1 MTVLWAMLRHTANR
15 HDEPSRTVL
24 TRLARH
30 RIDWTA
36 HDLSFLLRCLTE
48 HDDTYY
54 AEAAHRTAL
63 TACEQVDDAVLR
75 QCEQHVR
82 TLHRRHGGAEH
93 QGYAAHRRIGA
104 RLDRLVERLDGV
116 PTGAR
121 ERFGA
126 DVGPLLAAEIPDT
139 MDSPDL
145 AELLALCAQIRTVR
159 PNRRWRDRAAALL
172 AERPSLPGEVRAVL
186 EQVPRLADVLHAH
199 LDDFGFTAE
208 TPVLLLRGLLWS
220 TAGLPPEQAEWVAPL
235 LGDIACHAGT
245 GPGGSKVVRAER
257 LAVTALDVLGVRG
270 DAAAVAALTRAVA
283 TVRKKT
289 VLAAARRALDAAAER
304 NGLTPDDLMDRTVP
318 DHGLGPDGTR
328 EESLGGHTAVLSI
341 GADGSPA
348 LTFRTPAGRTVR
360 TPPKAVRE
368 EHGPRLRELRAE
380 LKELKALL
388 PVQRRR
394 LEAALGEGRTWAPD
408 SWARYVM
415 DHSATG
421 HHARR
426 LVWEASTDGGRTW
439 RAGLPGRDGP
449 RWLLREA
456 AGAEVFDAAGAGEA
470 LLRLWHPVR
479 ATADAVRAWRDHLV
493 AAGLVQPVKQA
504 FREVY
509 LLTPAER
516 TTRVHSHRHA
526 AHILRYGQAKA
537 LLGSRGWQGPQPGY
551 GDGGESGQARR
562 VYRDA
567 ATGREWQATFVVNLV
582 EREEDRHLSV
592 SYCSSGPV
600 WFTPVG
606 EDGPAPLERVP
617 PLVLSEAMRDVDLA
631 IGVAS
636 IAADP
641 EWALRGERHHLD
653 YWRRTAFGDL
663 TESAETRRDALRRLV
678 PRLRIADRLEVTD
691 RFLRVRGDLRT
702 YRIHLGSANIL
713 MEPDDSYLCVVD
725 ARGGTDALYLPF
737 EDDGGRLSLI
747 LSKAF
752 LLAADTEITDPAIVR
767 QIRGAASRRPPRTA
781 DGPHGGRPAP
791 ETGAGRRLPPDQWA
805 RCTDSG
811 SNWLGTPT

>member
-1 MTVLWAMLRHTANR
+1 MLATFGRHHYRRGTDIRGSRLDDFLRGLTPDQVRMTVLWAMLRHTANR

-328 EESLGGHTAVLSI
+328 EEPLGGHTAVLGI

-415 DHSATG
+415 DTRSPAT
-421 HHARR
+421 
-426 LVWEASTDGGRTW
+426 
-439 RAGLPGRDGP
+439 
-449 RWLLREA
+449 
-456 AGAEVFDAAGAGEA
+456 
-470 LLRLWHPVR
+470 
-479 ATADAVRAWRDHLV
+479 
-493 AAGLVQPVKQA
+493 
-504 FREVY
+504 
-509 LLTPAER
+509 
-516 TTRVHSHRHA
+516 
-526 AHILRYGQAKA
+526 
-537 LLGSRGWQGPQPGY
+537 
-551 GDGGESGQARR
+551 
-562 VYRDA
+562 
-567 ATGREWQATFVVNLV
+567 
-582 EREEDRHLSV
+582 
-592 SYCSSGPV
+592 
-600 WFTPVG
+600 
-606 EDGPAPLERVP
+606 
-617 PLVLSEAMRDVDLA
+617 M
-631 IGVAS
+631 
-636 IAADP
+636 
-641 EWALRGERHHLD
+641 
-653 YWRRTAFGDL
+653 
-663 TESAETRRDALRRLV
+663 
-678 PRLRIADRLEVTD
+678 
-691 RFLRVRGDLRT
+691 
-702 YRIHLGSANIL
+702 
-713 MEPDDSYLCVVD
+713 
-725 ARGGTDALYLPF
+725 
-737 EDDGGRLSLI
+737 
-747 LSKAF
+747 
-752 LLAADTEITDPAIVR
+752 
-767 QIRGAASRRPPRTA
+767 
-781 DGPHGGRPAP
+781 HGG
-791 ETGAGRRLPPDQWA
+791 
-805 RCTDSG
+805 
-811 SNWLGTPT
+811 

>member
-63 TACEQVDDAVLR
+63 TACEPVDDAVLR

-551 GDGGESGQARR
+551 WDGGESGQARR

-567 ATGREWQATFVVNLV
+567 ATGREGQATFVVNLV

-606 EDGPAPLERVP
+606 GGRPRPAG
-617 PLVLSEAMRDVDLA
+617 A
-631 IGVAS
+631 G
-636 IAADP
+636 AAP
-641 EWALRGERHHLD
+641 GALRGD
-653 YWRRTAFGDL
+653 ARRGPGHRRGLHRRRPRVGPPRGAAPPRL
-663 TESAETRRDALRRLV
+663 LAAHRVRRPHRVRRDAPRRAAPPGAPAADRRPAGGDRPLPAGPRRPAHLPDPPGVGEHPHGTRRLLPVRRGRARRHRRAV
-678 PRLRIADRLEVTD
+678 PA
-691 RFLRVRGDLRT
+691 VRGR
-702 YRIHLGSANIL
+702 
-713 MEPDDSYLCVVD
+713 
-725 ARGGTDALYLPF
+725 RGTAV
-737 EDDGGRLSLI
+737 
-747 LSKAF
+747 
-752 LLAADTEITDPAIVR
+752 ADPV
-767 QIRGAASRRPPRTA
+767 QGVP
-781 DGPHGGRPAP
+781 
-791 ETGAGRRLPPDQWA
+791 AGRRHRDHRPRHRPPDPG
-805 RCTDSG
+805 RR
-811 SNWLGTPT
+811 

>member
-328 EESLGGHTAVLSI
+328 EESLGGHTAVLGI

-493 AAGLVQPVKQA
+493 AAGLVQPVRQA

-537 LLGSRGWQGPQPGY
+537 LLGSRGWRGPQPGY

-567 ATGREWQATFVVNLV
+567 ATGREGQATFVVNLV

-606 EDGPAPLERVP
+606 GGRPRPAGAGAAP
-617 PLVLSEAMRDVDLA
+617 
-631 IGVAS
+631 GV
-636 IAADP
+636 
-641 EWALRGERHHLD
+641 LRGD
-653 YWRRTAFGDL
+653 ARRGPGHRRGLHRRRPRVGPPRGAAPPRL
-663 TESAETRRDALRRLV
+663 LAAHRVRRPHRVRRDAPRRAAPPGAPAADRRPAGGDRPLPAGPRRPAHLPDPPGVGEHPHGTRRLLPVRRGRARRHRRAV
-678 PRLRIADRLEVTD
+678 PA
-691 RFLRVRGDLRT
+691 VRGR
-702 YRIHLGSANIL
+702 
-713 MEPDDSYLCVVD
+713 
-725 ARGGTDALYLPF
+725 RGTAV
-737 EDDGGRLSLI
+737 
-747 LSKAF
+747 
-752 LLAADTEITDPAIVR
+752 ADPV
-767 QIRGAASRRPPRTA
+767 QGVP
-781 DGPHGGRPAP
+781 
-791 ETGAGRRLPPDQWA
+791 AGRRHRDHRPRHRPPDPG
-805 RCTDSG
+805 RR
-811 SNWLGTPT
+811 